1 MRRVIAFVI
10 IGLVMA
16 IAILFLQK
24 QRAARLQTERHAPVN
39 YYEHLRDC
47 GAACVPLAAVLVVV
61 TE

>member
-1 MRRVIAFVI
+1 MRRVIAIVI

-16 IAILFLQK
+16 IALTLLPK
-24 QRAARLQTERHAPVN
+24 QQPGTVEAERHRTNYFSRLQE
-39 YYEHLRDC
+39 C